1 MNEQLDRLIRDA
13 RTIAD
18 QARSS
23 FGRLSSTQLNWKP
36 SAERWSIAQCFDHLI
51 SSNKGYFPIIESV
64 RTGTK
69 KTTFWERLPVLPGL
83 AGKLLIKSLDPA
95 STRKIKAPKK
105 FEPAQSN
112 ISASVIDDFAAQQD
126 KLIEGINA
134 TGHLN
139 LEKIVVTSPAVSAGV
154 ITYSLLDAY
163 RIIVV
168 HEQRH
173 LQQAQRVTAEP
184 GFPNPAKDVVKSAFS
199 SDFDSMVVTESQSDS

>member
-1 MNEQLDRLIRDA
+1 MNEQLETLIRNA

-18 QARSS
+18 EARSS
-23 FGRLSSTQLNWKP
+23 FGKLSPTQLNWKP

-51 SSNKGYFPIIESV
+51 TSNKGYLPIIESV

-69 KTTFWERLPVLPGL
+69 KSKFWERLPVLPGL

-95 STRKIKAPKK
+95 STRKIKAPKR

-112 ISASVIDDFAAQQD
+112 ISASVIDNFAEQQD
-126 KLIEGINA
+126 KIIEGIKA
-134 TGHLN
+134 TSNLD
-139 LEKIVVTSPAVSAGV
+139 LEKIVITSPAVSAGFV
-154 ITYSLLDAY
+154 TYSLLDAY

-173 LQQAQRVTAEP
+173 LQQAMRVAGEP
-184 GFPNPAKDVVKSAFS
+184 GFPKS
-199 SDFDSMVVTESQSDS
+199 V